1 MFEEHHTGRERLQVF
16 RDFRHQQPDAN
27 TVVEAFANVHT
38 KPRYVD
44 YYTPDTWPNLFDIIE
59 EGMFCQSGLTLIMAG
74 TLHHLGLTKTE
85 DLRLVAISNH
95 ITGKDGL
102 VLMDGGNCYN
112 FLPGEVV
119 SEQFAQENSIIL
131 DQHIIQPD
139 KLFG

>member
-1 MFEEHHTGRERLQVF
+1 MFHKHHTSNERLQLF
-16 RDFRHQQPDAN
+16 RDFRHQSPDAN
-27 TVVEAFANVHT
+27 TVVEAFANVDT
-38 KPRYVD
+38 KTRYVD
-44 YYTPDTWPNLFDIIE
+44 YYTPDTWPGLFDIIS

-74 TLHHLGLTKTE
+74 TLHHLGLTKTP
-85 DLRLVAISNH
+85 DLNFVAISNH

-119 SEQFAQENSIIL
+119 SEQFAKENSITL
-131 DQHIIQPD
+131 DEHIIQPD

>member
-1 MFEEHHTGRERLQVF
+1 
-16 RDFRHQQPDAN
+16 
-27 TVVEAFANVHT
+27 VEAFANVDT
-38 KPRYVD
+38 QPRYLD
-44 YYTPDTWPNLFDIIE
+44 YYTPDNWPNLFDIIE

-74 TLHHLGLTKTE
+74 TLHHLGLTNNQ
-85 DLRLVAISNH
+85 DLKLVAISNH

>member
-1 MFEEHHTGRERLQVF
+1 MFERHHTGRDRLQVF

-27 TVVEAFANVHT
+27 TIVEAFANVHT

-44 YYTPDTWPNLFDIIE
+44 YYTPEAWPNMFDIIS

-74 TLHHLGLTKTE
+74 TLHHLGLTNTP
-85 DLRLVAISNH
+85 DLNFVAISNH

-119 SEQFAQENSIIL
+119 SEQFAKENSITL
-131 DQHIIQPD
+131 DEHIIQPD